1 MSQTVL
7 ITGATGGIGLEFVK
21 IFASKKATLLLVAR
35 NELRLRRMCEKLRA
49 RGLDADYV
57 ACDLGDPDSPAKI
70 AAHAE
75 QEGMKVDILIN
86 NAGFGDYG
94 PFAEA
99 NLQKQLDMIDLNV
112 RALTEMTGLFLP
124 GMIARGSGKILN
136 VGSIAS
142 FEPGP
147 MMSVYY
153 ATKAFVLSFS
163 EALTKELKGTGVTV
177 TCLCPGP
184 TNTGFTA
191 GAGMTQKRFADIF
204 SLTGPAA
211 VASYG
216 YKALM
221 RGQAVAIHGLP
232 SKIGA
237 FGVRLLPRKAVRE
250 LVYRLQK

>member
-21 IFASKKATLLLVAR
+21 IFASKGASLLLIAR
-35 NELRLRRMCEKLRA
+35 NELKLRSMCEKLRA
-49 RGLDADYV
+49 RGLEADYV
-57 ACDLGDPDSPAKI
+57 ACDLSDPDVPAKI
-70 AAHAE
+70 AAHAKR
-75 QEGMKVDILIN
+75 EGLAVDILIN

-99 NLQKQLDMIDLNV
+99 DLRKQLDMIDLNV

-124 GMIARGSGKILN
+124 GMIARGSGRILN

-153 ATKAFVLSFS
+153 ATKAYVLSFS
-163 EALTKELKGTGVTV
+163 EAIARELKGTGVTV

-191 GAGMTQKRFADIF
+191 GAGMQERFADIF
-204 SLTGPAA
+204 RLTGPAS
-211 VASYG
+211 VAAYG

-237 FGVRLLPRKAVRE
+237 FGVRFLPREAVRN
-250 LVYRLQK
+250 LVYLLQK